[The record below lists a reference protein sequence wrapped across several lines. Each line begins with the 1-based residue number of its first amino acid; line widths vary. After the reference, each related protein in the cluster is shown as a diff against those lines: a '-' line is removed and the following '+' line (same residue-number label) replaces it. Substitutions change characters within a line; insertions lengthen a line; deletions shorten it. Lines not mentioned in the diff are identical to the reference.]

1 MYINKQ
7 KSTGNYFICLIL
19 FIMIHIFL
27 LTGCQQ
33 EESALEADSS
43 EMQSRAILTDQALIS
58 REETDNVLSS
68 TEEMEDELFSA
79 EEKNEE
85 SVSAKEGGEIFSAED
100 RNNEQ
105 VSEETGKPLNFDET
119 LITGNMDYFK
129 SLCIC
134 VPYFDDIENLDEDFY
149 AILVNMSVC
158 GPLQYRAES
167 VNIESPPYYMAKIS
181 RADMEEYTLLLFGKE
196 LPAYEPTF
204 QEMLEEERNFYYE
217 SGFYY
222 VGWFDYLD
230 IIFTYAGCEW
240 TENGNLIVEF
250 AMSEAVNG
258 KSTVFELAPADNENG
273 FIIVSKKLKVTE

>member
-7 KSTGNYFICLIL
+7 KSTGSYFICPLL
-19 FIMIHIFL
+19 FITIHIFL

-43 EMQSRAILTDQALIS
+43 EIQSQAILTDQTSIS
-58 REETDNVLSS
+58 REEADNEPSS
-68 TEEMEDELFSA
+68 TEEMRDELFSA

-85 SVSAKEGGEIFSAED
+85 SVSAKEGEEAFSAES
-100 RNNEQ
+100 RNDEQ
-105 VSEETGKPLNFDET
+105 ASEETGKSPVFDET
-119 LITGNMDYFK
+119 LITGNMDYFR

-158 GPLQYRAES
+158 GPLAYRAES
-167 VNIESPPYYMAKIS
+167 VNIQPPPYYMAKIS
-181 RADMEEYTLLLFGKE
+181 RADMEEYMLLLFGKE

-204 QEMLEEERNFYYE
+204 QEMLEREGNFYYE
-217 SGFYY
+217 RGFYY

-258 KSTVFELAPADNENG
+258 MSTVFELVPADNENG
-273 FIIVSKKLKVTE
+273 FIIVSNKLIVTE